1 MEIVS
6 CSLLEV
12 QNDIQLKFKEC
23 SNKQIELAHIQSRNL
38 FLGETKDSINATKRV
53 WYITSTLLHVIDL
66 CVIHST
72 HSKLMQRTQVIRKN
86 NLLLN

>member
-23 SNKQIELAHIQSRNL
+23 SNKQIELAHKAEIS
-38 FLGETKDSINATKRV
+38 FLVRPRIV
-53 WYITSTLLHVIDL
+53 
-66 CVIHST
+66 
-72 HSKLMQRTQVIRKN
+72 
-86 NLLLN
+86 

>member
-1 MEIVS
+1 MKIVS
-6 CSLLEV
+6 CSLLEF
-12 QNDIQLKFKEC
+12 QKDIQPKFKEC

-53 WYITSTLLHVIDL
+53 WYITSKLLHVIDL

-72 HSKLMQRTQVIRKN
+72 HSKLMQRTQVIRKK
-86 NLLLN
+86 LIYF